1 MKLTK
6 EQLKEVIEKS
16 LENNKK
22 YPRWRVGQSFFNTL
36 WDMHPDIAN
45 EINSTEYD
53 PFYDTGRMTSC
64 IEFITEEQK
73 NEI

>member
-6 EQLKEVIEKS
+6 EQVEEVFRKSRENIERF
-16 LENNKK
+16 
-22 YPRWRVGQSFFNTL
+22 PQWRIGQSFFNTL

-45 EINSTEYD
+45 EINGTEYD